1 MATGKHMPKCWT
13 CDEVQCIPWCVIK
26 SSLFILKLV
35 IKSPYVTNK
44 RTFTQDDCF
53 TSYVAPAARPW
64 TRRIAFIW
72 PLVSRPTVSADAC
85 QNTADNFMGVGTTL
99 LVTETSHNVCV
110 CYLIWIAN
118 GCACLPQRGAHAL
131 TLPQHYVF
139 QELRQL
145 LFCKGNSNEFVINV
159 QITCQGRYWLISWYQ
174 CTITWGDIKGAPIF
188 Q

>member
-1 MATGKHMPKCWT
+1 MYSVMCNKKLTFYTKTCYKESICYEQENIYAGWLLYKLCCPRGATLNPQ
-13 CDEVQCIPWCVIK
+13 DCVY
-26 SSLFILKLV
+26 LL
-35 IKSPYVTNK
+35 
-44 RTFTQDDCF
+44 
-53 TSYVAPAARPW
+53 
-64 TRRIAFIW
+64 
-72 PLVSRPTVSADAC
+72 SRPTVSADAC

-159 QITCQGRYWLISWYQ
+159 QITCQGRYRVISWYQ
-174 CTITWGDIKGAPIF
+174 CTITWGNIKGAPIF

>member
-1 MATGKHMPKCWT
+1 M
-13 CDEVQCIPWCVIK
+13 
-26 SSLFILKLV
+26 L
-35 IKSPYVTNK
+35 
-44 RTFTQDDCF
+44 RTREHLRRMIALQAM
-53 TSYVAPAARPW
+53 VAPAARPW

-99 LVTETSHNVCV
+99 LVTETSQSSHNVCV

-174 CTITWGDIKGAPIF
+174 CTILHLRWYKGCSNISVI
-188 Q
+188 

>member
-99 LVTETSHNVCV
+99 LVTETSQSSHNVCV

-118 GCACLPQRGAHAL
+118 GCASVRAYLSAVLMHS
-131 TLPQHYVF
+131 HYRNTMFSKNYVNF
-139 QELRQL
+139 FFVKATVMNL
-145 LFCKGNSNEFVINV
+145 L
-159 QITCQGRYWLISWYQ
+159 
-174 CTITWGDIKGAPIF
+174 
-188 Q
+188 